1 MAYTKN
7 KFKFGVLA
15 IAISVACCT
24 SASADVQSNPQTSE
38 ERKIE
43 VISVT
48 AQKRVQNLQSVPI
61 AVTNMTSED
70 IQKYGLDSASDIQ
83 FQTPGLVVSYASTSA
98 IPNFSI
104 RGVGLNDFT
113 AVQSSPVAIHVDD
126 VYLGSSTMLNF
137 ALFDIE
143 HVEVLK
149 GPQGTLYGRNATG
162 GAVNFY
168 TNAPTQDFEAGF
180 TVNLANYE
188 SFETEGYIS
197 GGLTDTLS
205 ARLSLYRI
213 EQKDGPYTHPVHG
226 AVGKKSKTAAR
237 FQLLWEPN
245 DDFDAKLII
254 FGGSDDSDG
263 NQYQGFAT
271 AGDNCTMVA
280 NADYSFAAQQN
291 CHTVAG
297 ANGTVQA
304 LDDDPFTLQ
313 SGVINRDEIDVFG
326 TTLSMNYEFND
337 LILSSITNYTEA
349 DRVSQEDADGF
360 TVRAVD
366 VGYDTQFKQASEE
379 LRLAS
384 LTPQKFDW
392 TVGVYVSSDELFT
405 PLTESDYTDAFGG
418 YRPNHAYQL
427 DGESAAIF
435 THNEYH
441 IDDKLSIVAGLRY
454 THETRSFK
462 GGTLTAI
469 PGVGPDSNG
478 DFQASLDGDTVL
490 AFDDPARYNEAYL
503 DRELTFD
510 KWSWRLGVN
519 YSLDDNTFLYASAS
533 NGFKSGGFIGDVTT
547 QIALENP
554 YDEETL
560 TAYELGIK
568 ADISDTLR
576 WNTSAFYYD
585 YRDIILAITLDGQDE
600 FADLFINANVSNADI
615 YGIETDITWL
625 PTDNL
630 EIRFG
635 GTLLDTEQEKVTPV
649 QAQIDGSE
657 LPNAPKVSAN
667 FSVRYE
673 AEINDDYF
681 TFLQFDG
688 VTRSDYYAKPESL
701 DLYKI
706 EGYTLLN
713 TSVVLS
719 PTDENW
725 QLTVWVKNLA
735 DEEYYTYINDLS
747 FAGAMIKTPGT
758 PRTYGVKFS
767 YNF

>member
-1 MAYTKN
+1 MINTKV
-7 KFKFGVLA
+7 KFKVGALPLA
-15 IAISVACCT
+15 ISLAFSTNVYAEALT
-24 SASADVQSNPQTSE
+24 AQPSNE

-43 VISVT
+43 VISIT
-48 AQKRVQNLQSVPI
+48 AQKRVQNLQAVPI

-70 IQKYGLDSASDIQ
+70 IERYGLESASDLQ

-113 AVQSSPVAIHVDD
+113 AVQSSPVAVHVDD

-143 HVEVLK
+143 HAEVLK
-149 GPQGTLYGRNATG
+149 GPQGTLYGRNSTG
-162 GAVNFY
+162 GAVNFF
-168 TNAPTQDFEAGF
+168 TNAPTQDFEAGVS
-180 TVNLANYE
+180 VNVANYE
-188 SFETEGYIS
+188 SFETEGFVS

-205 ARLSLYRI
+205 ARLSVSNV
-213 EQKDGPYTHPVHG
+213 EQKDGPYSHPIHG

-237 FQLLWEPN
+237 LQFLWEPN

-254 FGGSDDSDG
+254 FGGTDDSDG

-271 AGDNCTMVA
+271 QGDNCKLLA
-280 NADYSFAAQQN
+280 NADYSFATQQN
-291 CHTVAG
+291 CVTVAG
-297 ANGTVQA
+297 VNGTEQV

-313 SGVINRDEIDVFG
+313 GGIINRDKVDVLS
-326 TTLSMNYEFND
+326 TTLSMNYEFD
-337 LILSSITNYTEA
+337 GLLLSSITNYAEA
-349 DRVSQEDADGF
+349 DRISQEDADGF
-360 TVRAVD
+360 SVRAVD
-366 VGYDTQFKQASEE
+366 VGYDTQFKQLSEE

-384 LTPQKFDW
+384 LAPQKFDW
-392 TVGVYVSSDELFT
+392 TLGLYVSSDELVT

-427 DGESAAIF
+427 DSDSFAIF
-435 THNEYH
+435 THDEYH

-454 THETRSFK
+454 THETRSFR
-462 GGTLTAI
+462 GGTLTAT
-469 PGVGPDSNG
+469 PGLGPDSNG
-478 DFQASLDGDTVL
+478 DFQASLNGDAML
-490 AFDDPARYNEAYL
+490 DLNDPARYNEAYL
-503 DRELTFD
+503 NRELTFD
-510 KWSWRLGVN
+510 KWSWRLGLN
-519 YSLDDNTFLYASAS
+519 YSLDDNTFVYASAS

-547 QIALENP
+547 QAALERP

-560 TAYELGIK
+560 TAYEVGVK

-585 YRDIILAITLDGQDE
+585 YRDIILAITLDGKEDE
-600 FADLFINANVSNADI
+600 AGLFINTNVSNADI
-615 YGIETDITWL
+615 YGIESDIVWL
-625 PTDNL
+625 PSYNWEVRL
-630 EIRFG
+630 G
-635 GTLLDTEQEKVTPV
+635 ATLLDTEQEKVTPV

-667 FSVRYE
+667 FSIRYE
-673 AEINDDYF
+673 QEISDDYIAF
-681 TFLQFDG
+681 YQFDG
-688 VTRSDYYAKPESL
+688 LTRSDYFAKPESL
-701 DLYKI
+701 DLYEI

-713 TSVVLS
+713 ASIVLTSMDS
-719 PTDENW
+719 EW
-725 QLTVWVKNLA
+725 TVSAWVKNLA

-747 FAGAMIKTPGT
+747 FAGSMIKTPGM

>member
-1 MAYTKN
+1 MTYTQS
-7 KFKFGVLA
+7 KFKFGVISLA
-15 IAISVACCT
+15 ASVACST
-24 SASADVQSNPQTSE
+24 TTFAAEEVIQQDTE

-48 AQKRVQNLQSVPI
+48 AQKRVQNLQTVPI
-61 AVTNMTSED
+61 AVTNMTSEN
-70 IQKYGLDSASDIQ
+70 IERYGLESAADLQ
-83 FQTPGLVVSYASTSA
+83 FQTPGLVVTYASTSA

-113 AVQSSPVAIHVDD
+113 AVQSSPVAIHIDD

-143 HVEVLK
+143 HAEVLK
-149 GPQGTLYGRNATG
+149 GPQGTLYGRNSTG
-162 GAVNFY
+162 GAVNFF
-168 TNAPTQDFEAGF
+168 TNAPTQDFEAG
-180 TVNLANYE
+180 VSLNVANYE
-188 SFETEGYIS
+188 HFETEGFIS

-205 ARLSLYRI
+205 ARLSVSNVD
-213 EQKDGPYTHPVHG
+213 QKGGPYSHPIHG
-226 AVGKKSKTAAR
+226 TVGKKSKTAAR
-237 FQLLWEPN
+237 LQFLWEPN

-254 FGGSDDSDG
+254 FGGTDDSDG

-271 AGDNCTMVA
+271 TGDSCTMYED
-280 NADYSFAAQQN
+280 ADYSFAAQQN
-291 CHTVAG
+291 CVTVAG
-297 ANGTVQA
+297 VNDTEQA

-313 SGVINRDEIDVFG
+313 GGIINRDKIDVFG
-326 TTLSMNYEFND
+326 TTLSMNYEFD
-337 LILSSITNYTEA
+337 GLLLSSITNYAKA

-360 TVRAVD
+360 SVRAVD
-366 VGYDTQFKQASEE
+366 VGYDTQFKQISEE

-384 LTPQKFDW
+384 LTPQAFEW
-392 TVGVYVSSDELFT
+392 TVGLYISSDELLT
-405 PLTESDYTDAFGG
+405 PLTESDYTDPFGG

-427 DGESAAIF
+427 DSESAAIF

-441 IDDKLSIVAGLRY
+441 IDERLSIVAGLRY

-462 GGTLTAI
+462 GGTLTTI
-469 PGVGPDSNG
+469 PGLGPDSSG
-478 DFQASLDGDTVL
+478 DFQASVDGDTV
-490 AFDDPARYNEAYL
+490 FDFNDPARYNEAYL
-503 DRELTFD
+503 DQKLTFD
-510 KWSWRLGVN
+510 KWSWRLGAN
-519 YSLDDNTFLYASAS
+519 YILNDDTFIYASVS

-547 QIALENP
+547 QAALERP

-560 TAYELGIK
+560 TAYEIGIK

-585 YRDIILAITLDGQDE
+585 YRDIILAITLDGVGDE
-600 FADLFINANVSNADI
+600 TDLFINANVSNADI
-615 YGIETDITWL
+615 YGIETDIVWL
-625 PTDNL
+625 PSDNW
-630 EIRFG
+630 EVRFG

-667 FSVRYE
+667 FAIRYE
-673 AEINDDYF
+673 KELSEDYLGF
-681 TFLQFDG
+681 FQFDG
-688 VTRSDYYAKPESL
+688 LTRSDHYAKPESI
-701 DLYKI
+701 DLFEL

-713 TSVVLS
+713 ASIM
-719 PTDENW
+719 
-725 QLTVWVKNLA
+725 LTPMDGEWTVTAWVKNLA
-735 DEEYYTYINDLS
+735 DEDYYTYINDLS

-767 YNF
+767 YSF